1 MKVTKEMSNGQIYT
15 QAEMLVSAF
24 GEGQADEKFPSRVLF
39 FLRKNMK
46 DFLELAQEIEKLR
59 MDIIEKYGTPDKED
73 ETKYVFENKDIE
85 LVNKE
90 LQDLIDIKQEVS
102 YYTFKLDDI
111 ASLELTTSQ
120 MDAIMDFIEY
130 DEGEW

>member
-59 MDIIEKYGTPDKED
+59 MDIIEKYGTPDEED

-130 DEGEW
+130 DEGE

>member
-130 DEGEW
+130 DEGE